1 MTIFP
6 RVTLPALLAIA
17 FVATLAACKP
27 LDKETGERLDGDD
40 AAQKSADGE
49 APASALDIP
58 GLESEKEQV
67 GYAIGLEL
75 GNTLVP
81 VKEEVDLDAMLE
93 GVRDTL
99 EGNEPKVDEQ
109 QLAQIMQGL
118 GQRMQ
123 ARQQAEAERL
133 AAEGKTFLA
142 ENAKKPGVQTTESGL
157 QYEVLEK
164 GEGAPPKPGDRV
176 SVHYEGKLLDGTTF
190 DSSLARGEPATFA
203 LDQVVPGWQEGL
215 QLMSPGSRY
224 RLWIPS
230 ELGYG
235 EQGTP
240 GGPIG
245 PNATLA
251 FEVEL
256 LEVMPAAA
264 E

>member
-1 MTIFP
+1 MTISP
-6 RVTLPALLAIA
+6 RAAPALLS
-17 FVATLAACKP
+17 VALLVALAACKP
-27 LDKETGERLDGDD
+27 IDQDKEGGGEAEAD
-40 AAQKSADGE
+40 AAQQNAAAIE
-49 APASALDIP
+49 VP
-58 GLESEKEQV
+58 GLETEKQQV

-75 GNTLVP
+75 GATLVP
-81 VKEEVDLDAMLE
+81 VKDEVDLEAMLT

-99 EGNEPKVDEQ
+99 EDKDPRLSPEQ
-109 QLAQIMQGL
+109 IVQVMQGL
-118 GQRMQ
+118 GERMQ
-123 ARQQAEAERL
+123 ARQAARAEEA
-133 AAEGKTFLA
+133 AAEGKKFLA
-142 ENAKKPGVQTTESGL
+142 ENAAKPNVQTTESGL
-157 QYEVLEK
+157 QYEVLEQ
-164 GEGAPPKPGDRV
+164 GEGDPPKPGDRV

-190 DSSLARGEPATFA
+190 DSTLERGQPAMFA

-240 GGPIG
+240 NGPIG

-256 LEVMPAAA
+256 LEVMPAA

>member
-1 MTIFP
+1 MTISP
-6 RVTLPALLAIA
+6 RAAPALLSIA
-17 FVATLAACKP
+17 LLIALAACKP
-27 LDKETGERLDGDD
+27 LDTETGKPADAGAAQGDD
-40 AAQKSADGE
+40 AAAAIDV
-49 APASALDIP
+49 P
-58 GLESEKEQV
+58 GLENEKQQV

-75 GNTLVP
+75 GATLVP
-81 VKEEVDLDAMLE
+81 VKDEVDLEAMLM

-99 EGNEPKVDEQ
+99 DDKEPRLNQEQ
-109 QLAQIMQGL
+109 LVQVMQGL
-118 GQRMQ
+118 GERMQ
-123 ARQQAEAERL
+123 ARQAARAEDA
-133 AAEGKTFLA
+133 AAEGRAFLT
-142 ENAKKPGVQTTESGL
+142 ENAAKPNVQTTESGL
-157 QYEVLEK
+157 QYEVLEE
-164 GEGAPPKPGDRV
+164 GEGDPPKPGDRV

-190 DSSLARGEPATFA
+190 DSTLERGEPAMFS

-240 GGPIG
+240 NGPIG

-256 LEVMPAAA
+256 LEVMPAA

>member
-1 MTIFP
+1 MTISM
-6 RVTLPALLAIA
+6 RANLPVLLAIA
-17 FVATLAACKP
+17 LAATLAACKP
-27 LDKETGERLDGDD
+27 LDNETGERLDDD
-40 AAQKSADGE
+40 S
-49 APASALDIP
+49 APASADSDASSTLDIP

-81 VKEEVDLDAMLE
+81 IKEEVDLDALLE

-99 EGNEPKVDEQ
+99 DGKEPKVDQQ

-118 GQRMQ
+118 GERMQ
-123 ARQQAEAERL
+123 ARQQAAAEQA
-133 AAEGKTFLA
+133 AAEGAAFLA
-142 ENAKKPGVQTTESGL
+142 ENAKNPGVQTTESGL
-157 QYEVLEK
+157 QYEVLEE
-164 GEGAPPKPGDRV
+164 GEGTPPKPGDRV

-190 DSSLARGEPATFA
+190 DSSLERGEPVTFA

-215 QLMSPGSRY
+215 QLMAPGSRY

-235 EQGTP
+235 AQGTP

-256 LEVMPAAA
+256 LEVTPA
-264 E
+264 EED

>member
-1 MTIFP
+1 MTISP
-6 RVTLPALLAIA
+6 RATLPALLAIA
-17 FVATLAACKP
+17 LAAALAACKP
-27 LDKETGERLDGDD
+27 LDKETGERLDGDS
-40 AAQKSADGE
+40 AQASAD
-49 APASALDIP
+49 ADPSTSALDIP

-81 VKEEVDLDAMLE
+81 IKDEVDLDAMLE

-99 EGNEPKVDEQ
+99 AGNEPKVDQQ

-118 GQRMQ
+118 SERMQ
-123 ARQQAEAERL
+123 ARRQAEAEEL
-133 AAEGKTFLA
+133 AAEGKAFLA

-157 QYEVLEK
+157 QYEVLEE
-164 GEGAPPKPGDRV
+164 GEGAPPKPDDRV

-235 EQGTP
+235 EQGN
-240 GGPIG
+240 GPIG
-245 PNATLA
+245 PNAVLV

-256 LEVMPAAA
+256 LEVMPSAA